1 MPTITQKEQDERRE
15 TMLSALGSQRLE
27 GLEPDE
33 HVIADS
39 EKWVRGEMEIAEVLN
54 NFLERVKRGEV

>member
-1 MPTITQKEQDERRE
+1 MPKITQKEQDERRE
-15 TMLSALGSQRLE
+15 TMLSALGSQRLA

-33 HVIADS
+33 QVIADS
-39 EKWVRGEMEIAEVLN
+39 EKWVRGEMEIEEALK